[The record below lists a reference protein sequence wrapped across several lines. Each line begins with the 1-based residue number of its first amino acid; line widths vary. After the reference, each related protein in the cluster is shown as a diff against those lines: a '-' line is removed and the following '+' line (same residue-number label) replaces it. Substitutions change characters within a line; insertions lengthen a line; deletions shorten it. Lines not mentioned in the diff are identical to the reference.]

1 MLSTTEMEMYS
12 AGGGYFL
19 EEDYFPTLIVRQ
31 KWHTSR
37 GNLERGDLVLV
48 QDTNMIRGK
57 WKLAQVT
64 EAEPGKDG
72 KVRDVTVQ
80 NKNI

>member
-1 MLSTTEMEMYS
+1 
-12 AGGGYFL
+12 
-19 EEDYFPTLIVRQ
+19 
-31 KWHTSR
+31 
-37 GNLERGDLVLV
+37 
-48 QDTNMIRGK
+48 MIRGK

-80 NKNI
+80 NKNIGPGATYVGCTGTLVRRSVRRLVVKPPIEERN

>member
-1 MLSTTEMEMYS
+1 MERS
-12 AGGGYFL
+12 
-19 EEDYFPTLIVRQ
+19 
-31 KWHTSR
+31 
-37 GNLERGDLVLV
+37 DLVLV

-64 EAEPGKDG
+64 ETEPGKDG

-80 NKNI
+80 YKNIDPGAKYVGCTGTLVRRSVHRLVVILPIEECN